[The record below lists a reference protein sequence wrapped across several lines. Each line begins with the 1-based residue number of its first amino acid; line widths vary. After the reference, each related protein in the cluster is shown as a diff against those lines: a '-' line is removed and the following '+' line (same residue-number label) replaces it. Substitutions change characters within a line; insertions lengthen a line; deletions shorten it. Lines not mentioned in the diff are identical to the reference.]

1 MAMAIHWDNLDDSTV
16 IAVPAR
22 PASGLWTLVRTYVH
36 GPHIIRIEAAGLWC
50 PVAGLDACGPDGL
63 QHWAFGRD
71 RLLTKKAPLG
81 ALIGKIGGSNLT
93 TDDDIFVV
101 GSMAV
106 LTIDKV
112 SGPLFLTIN
121 DAPGCFDDNTGE
133 LQVTIG

>member
-1 MAMAIHWDNLDDSTV
+1 MAIDWDNLDEETE
-16 IAVPAR
+16 ITVPAK
-22 PASGLWTLVRTYVH
+22 PASGLWTLARTYVNV
-36 GPHIIRIEAAGLWC
+36 PQIIRIEAPGSWR
-50 PVAGLDACGPDGL
+50 PVAELDSCGPDGL
-63 QHWAFGRD
+63 QHWAFGRE

-93 TDDDIFVV
+93 TDDEIFVV

-106 LTIDKV
+106 LTIDRI

-121 DAPGCFDDNTGE
+121 DAPGFFDDNTGE